1 MWFLENNVRLTKD
14 NLFRRKWVGI
24 LLVAVSFNDQNHQY
38 LLKPT
43 DLKQLFL
50 ERQLTDIIL
59 LLQQP
64 FHPSD
69 HAILAC
75 GKLEDAC
82 FVEYLDP
89 LEQVLVLSNWL
100 A

>member
-1 MWFLENNVRLTKD
+1 VVLER
-14 NLFRRKWVGI
+14 
-24 LLVAVSFNDQNHQY
+24 
-38 LLKPT
+38 
-43 DLKQLFL
+43 QLIL

-82 FVEYLDP
+82 FIEYLDP
-89 LEQVLVLSNWL
+89 LYKLILFSYAQGIDPIEHYEKPCRANLRHFKIKQGRSKHTKN
-100 A
+100 